1 MKKLTLEGIY
11 RNGTIEIE
19 DVVDFKTPQ
28 RVLIVFVDKD
38 KPVPK
43 TEHFSFS
50 ESLELTKNCKG
61 KLSDIVIEERRKE
74 KW

>member
-19 DVVDFKTPQ
+19 DTVDFKTPQ
-28 RVLIVFVDKD
+28 RVLVIFLDKNE
-38 KPVPK
+38 PISK
-43 TEHFSFS
+43 TNHFSFS